1 MSEWEFEYYI
11 KDENGS
17 IDRNMLLTDV
27 IFGTN
32 KIMAEEAFLEVLKDR
47 DVDPANVWILSCQKV
62 PEMEEESIEYEDDID
77 EIEV

>member
-27 IFGTN
+27 VSGEN

-47 DVDPANVWILSCQKV
+47 NVDSANVWILSCNKV
-62 PEMEEESIEYEDDID
+62 PEMEEEPIGCEDDMD
-77 EIEV
+77 EMEV